1 MKRLLHNSTGRMPGG
16 GTPSRHATTPHAS
29 ITPDSRPL
37 PYRRCVPS
45 GRRHGRPVGR
55 EETRMPHAPSRLR
68 PIHATALAL
77 AIVAAL
83 LLAACSDTLTR
94 APMPDE
100 GQLERLAVNAAH
112 SLT

>member
-1 MKRLLHNSTGRMPGG
+1 
-16 GTPSRHATTPHAS
+16 
-29 ITPDSRPL
+29 
-37 PYRRCVPS
+37 
-45 GRRHGRPVGR
+45 
-55 EETRMPHAPSRLR
+55 MPHAPSRLR